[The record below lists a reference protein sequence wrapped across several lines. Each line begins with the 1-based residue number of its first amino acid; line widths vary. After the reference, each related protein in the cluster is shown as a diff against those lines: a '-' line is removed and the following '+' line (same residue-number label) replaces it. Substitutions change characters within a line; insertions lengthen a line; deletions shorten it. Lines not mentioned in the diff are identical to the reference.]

1 MRAQKLERRDGCD
14 LRPLPGLHNGGLP
27 DAQHCLVS
35 QQLPTELF
43 SSAPLLHAAIFLVL
57 FFFFEGGGGDEDDPK
72 ALPHAHAEEHASRL
86 LLLAELLF
94 ILILSSL

>member
-57 FFFFEGGGGDEDDPK
+57 FFFLRGGGDEDDPK